1 MLNNYRLGVPTRKF
15 PVLSA
20 RQLARAMH
28 AEAGSVCPNPGF
40 ARSTGQD
47 PPQPSLASSL
57 EETEEFESTLC
68 QNRPE

>member
-1 MLNNYRLGVPTRKF
+1 
-15 PVLSA
+15 
-20 RQLARAMH
+20 MH

-47 PPQPSLASSL
+47 PPQPSLASRL
-57 EETEEFESTLC
+57 EETGDFESTLC